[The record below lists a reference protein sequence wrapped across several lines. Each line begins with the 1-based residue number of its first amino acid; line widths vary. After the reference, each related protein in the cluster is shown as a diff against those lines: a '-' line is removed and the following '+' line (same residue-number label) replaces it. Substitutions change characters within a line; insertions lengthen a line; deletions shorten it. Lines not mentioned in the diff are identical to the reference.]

1 MPPYT
6 DSTHYIHEKFQTKGG
21 YGKKLSSESF
31 PPIKSMSEIQ
41 ILNFI
46 QEHIRCGFLDAAMPV
61 ITHLGSKGILWIV
74 TGLILAF
81 FPKTR
86 RAGLTLLAAVAING
100 IVCNLAL
107 KPIVARTRPFAIS
120 TDIKLLIKA
129 PGDYSFPSGHTATA
143 CAMGFTALRELR
155 KRYSIPIFIIGLLVS
170 LSRLYLG
177 MHYPTDVII
186 GILLG
191 LFSCCLAE
199 RLMWRLQDKSLLKH
213 LA

>member
-1 MPPYT
+1 MKAITQCDYEILL
-6 DSTHYIHEKFQTKGG
+6 YIQNHLRTPFGNG
-21 YGKKLSSESF
+21 FFSF
-31 PPIKSMSEIQ
+31 MT
-41 ILNFI
+41 
-46 QEHIRCGFLDAAMPV
+46 FLGEFGWFWIALCVMLLV
-61 ITHLGSKGILWIV
+61 SK
-74 TGLILAF
+74 
-81 FPKTR
+81 KTR
-86 RAGLTLLAAVAING
+86 RSGIVLLLALFLSWSLG
-100 IVCNLAL
+100 EGLL
-107 KPIVARTRPFAIS
+107 KHIFLRTRPYIAHP
-120 TDIKLLIKA
+120 DLIPLA
-129 PGDYSFPSGHTATA
+129 RRPRSSSFPSGHTATA

-177 MHYPTDVII
+177 MHYPTDVIT

>member
-1 MPPYT
+1 
-6 DSTHYIHEKFQTKGG
+6 
-21 YGKKLSSESF
+21 
-31 PPIKSMSEIQ
+31 MSEIQ

-46 QEHIRCGFLDAAMPV
+46 QEHIRCSFLDAAMPV

-129 PGDYSFPSGHTATA
+129 PGDYSFPSGHTSAA
-143 CAMGFTALRELR
+143 FSAAFALLAAKNRLW
-155 KRYSIPIFIIGLLVS
+155 IPYIVLAVLIAF
-170 LSRLYLG
+170 SRMYLYV
-177 MHYPTDVII
+177 HFPTDILGGIAVGALSAVLSAVIMKQ
-186 GILLG
+186 LYQRN
-191 LFSCCLAE
+191 
-199 RLMWRLQDKSLLKH
+199 RL
-213 LA
+213 